1 MGVTPLH
8 HLHGFPTLVPRST
21 NDTQVESTNVGD
33 AISVRFNLASREA
46 YSGDWGWVLGG
57 VDPSLT
63 LEDANS
69 LTSDEANDAYEER

>member
-1 MGVTPLH
+1 MTSLH
-8 HLHGFPTLVPRST
+8 HLYGFPALVSRST
-21 NDTQVESTNVGD
+21 NDTQVESTNIGD
-33 AISVRFNLASREA
+33 VISVRFNLASREA

-69 LTSDEANDAYEER
+69 LTSDEANDAYTER